1 MVLSIIAA
9 VLAATAPASCEA
21 ARADYES
28 LSLEA
33 ALEKAEAELAKSAER
48 RPECLEVKA
57 LSLMVLGRSDE
68 ARAAF
73 RDLFSRE
80 IDHVVGDRSLAPSQR
95 ELIEDVRE
103 SVRPLRATVRAQWLV
118 RDLLRLEVL
127 LGGGLR
133 GADHLRYELELKPA
147 GTKQAGVIS
156 LVGRVATA
164 TVAIPAE
171 ATVGTIALSG
181 RVIDQQSRVLHTF
194 ENESILPARPPPPE
208 RVDGDGAGVP
218 WFVWVGIGAGVI
230 GASVAIAV
238 LAQPSGPDCGSTA
251 GCFEIGNK

>member
-57 LSLMVLGRSDE
+57 LSLMVMGRTDE

-80 IDHVVGDRSLAPSQR
+80 IDHLVADRSLAPSQR

-103 SVRPLRATVRAQWLV
+103 SVRPMRATVKAQWLV
-118 RDLLRLEVL
+118 HDLLRLDVV

-133 GADHLRYELELKPA
+133 GATHLRYELELKPE
-147 GTKQAGVIS
+147 GTKQTGTIALI
-156 LVGRVATA
+156 GRVATA
-164 TVAIPAE
+164 TAAIPKDTA
-171 ATVGTIALSG
+171 AGTLALAG
-181 RVIDQQSRVLHTF
+181 RVLDQRDRVIHTF
-194 ENESILPARPPPPE
+194 ENESILPARPPPPD
-208 RVDGDGAGVP
+208 RVEGDGAGVP

-251 GCFEIGNK
+251 GCYQIGDK